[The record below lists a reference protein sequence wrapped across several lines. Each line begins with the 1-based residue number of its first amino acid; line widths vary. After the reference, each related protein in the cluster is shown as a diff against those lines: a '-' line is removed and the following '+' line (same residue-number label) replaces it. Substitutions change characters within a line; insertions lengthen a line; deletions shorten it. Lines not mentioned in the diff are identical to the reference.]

1 MSKIQLLTMVSL
13 SSAMYLSHSSKY
25 GRFLNGVS
33 QLEFADS
40 SVTPLAVGH
49 VSLGW
54 SGSGPGTVTFGQG
67 DIASSGSTSSSLSS
81 SSSDVSRF
89 FLLYKQHRKQTNNC
103 RQSLHCAYP
112 NNGRTASAFLP
123 IPLSYDRLFRIA
135 FSKFTRC
142 PNSYPSAKR
151 YCPITSVNRKILL
164 QPLIKQ
170 ATMTLTSTFLLTN
183 NV

>member
-1 MSKIQLLTMVSL
+1 MSKIQLLTMFSL

-54 SGSGPGTVTFGQG
+54 SGSGPGTVTFGEG

-81 SSSDVSRF
+81 SSGVSRF
-89 FLLYKQHRKQTNNC
+89 FLLYKQHRKQT
-103 RQSLHCAYP
+103 
-112 NNGRTASAFLP
+112 
-123 IPLSYDRLFRIA
+123 
-135 FSKFTRC
+135 
-142 PNSYPSAKR
+142 
-151 YCPITSVNRKILL
+151 
-164 QPLIKQ
+164 
-170 ATMTLTSTFLLTN
+170 
-183 NV
+183 